1 MKNKIPSWR
10 FLVPLLFQAGLILF
24 APAQAI
30 YTQITGKTIV
40 LQTIP
45 FDPSDFFQKNVP
57 TLRYEIST
65 QETLRKLPGW
75 QTILTSADVNT
86 FASLKAGTRFYVIL
100 QAPKLDKQAGKLPR
114 VWKPI
119 AISRDRPSNL
129 PPNRVALQG
138 VKSSSLWIDYG
149 IEQYY
154 LVQNSNAKTPLSHS
168 VHRRLTAVSAQEPNF
183 TNQNLIAHNVGRR
196 RALAVEIKVDSRGS
210 AVPTK
215 LWIGE
220 NNYPL

>member
-1 MKNKIPSWR
+1 MKNKVSIWR
-10 FLVPLLFQAGLILF
+10 FLVPLFFQAGLILLV
-24 APAQAI
+24 PAQAI
-30 YTQITGKTIV
+30 YTQMTGKTIV
-40 LQTIP
+40 LQTMP
-45 FDPSDFFQKNVP
+45 LDPSDFFQENAP

-65 QETLRKLPGW
+65 QETLRNLPGW
-75 QTILTSADVNT
+75 QTILTSTNANT
-86 FASLKAGTRFYVIL
+86 FATLKAGTRFYVIL
-100 QAPKLDKQAGKLPR
+100 QAPELDKKTGKLPR

-129 PPNRVALQG
+129 PSDRIALQG

-154 LVQNSNAKTPLSHS
+154 LAQNPSTKTQLTQKLS
-168 VHRRLTAVSAQEPNF
+168 
-183 TNQNLIAHNVGRR
+183 AHNVGRR

-210 AVPTK
+210 AVPMK